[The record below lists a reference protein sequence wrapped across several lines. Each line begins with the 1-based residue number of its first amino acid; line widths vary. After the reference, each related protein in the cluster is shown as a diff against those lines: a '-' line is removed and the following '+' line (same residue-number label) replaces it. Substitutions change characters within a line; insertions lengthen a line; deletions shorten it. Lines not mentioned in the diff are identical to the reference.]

1 MYDELQRIFLNSKLV
16 SFSVDNKIINSN
28 WHKNASRNGI
38 MNNVTKLSDV
48 QLHLLQQTPVKRYV
62 LDIDDMKQFSN
73 VVIKSNAIVQM
84 ELYGQDEHRLH
95 GLDVQ
100 VLSTCFLMAQC
111 LKQQRAIF
119 DSNTVFEIP
128 LDKFCE
134 LWQIGFTTK
143 EKQNGNIYRDV
154 SESASRLNQRNFV
167 YPDVAGSKMVESGY
181 FSYIKYDKSVVQF
194 GFPAP
199 ILEYVNLDKQYTWYF
214 LENII
219 KLREVSEAYKIA
231 QYAIILYENIQ
242 KLKFKSRFTSNK
254 VSVLELSS
262 VDLRKLL
269 GIEPTSYKRHIDFR
283 IKLLDKIVAFIHER
297 VKMRIEIENLTMG
310 GRGVNGYRF
319 TAYMT
324 DSDLDFIAAINRA
337 KEPPIMT
344 VSQRMKFAPGLM
356 AHTTFDAMYRMK
368 GEKNPEFLRRIE
380 KELADNDRVVEF
392 EPYLRAVGFKSKKFD
407 TYIAKLDDE
416 VKRKIQERQAEKSES
431 VGKQADLDLD
441 GDEQDPTLPF

>member
-1 MYDELQRIFLNSKLV
+1 MYDVSKSGFFKFKPCIFLYRY
-16 SFSVDNKIINSN
+16 SN
-28 WHKNASRNGI
+28 TSRDGI
-38 MNNVTKLSDV
+38 MSNVTKLSDV

-62 LDIDDMKQFSN
+62 LDIDDMKQFSS

-111 LKQQRAIF
+111 LKQQKAIF

-128 LDKFCE
+128 LDRFCE
-134 LWQIGFTTK
+134 LWQITFTTK

-154 SESASRLNQRNFV
+154 SESASRLNLRKFV
-167 YPDVAGSKMVESGY
+167 YPDVSGSKMAESGY
-181 FSYIKYDKSVVQF
+181 FSYIQYDKSVVEF

-199 ILEYVNLDKQYTWYF
+199 ILEYINLDKQYTWYF

-231 QYAIILYENIQ
+231 QYSIVLYENIQ

-254 VSVLELSS
+254 VSVLEISS

-283 IKLLDKIVAFIHER
+283 NKLLDKIVAFIHER
-297 VKMRIEIENLTMG
+297 VNMRIEIENLTMG

-324 DSDLDFIAAINRA
+324 DTDLDFIAAISRA
-337 KEPPIMT
+337 KEASIMT
-344 VSQRMKFAPGLM
+344 VSQRMKFAPGLI
-356 AHTTFDAMYRMK
+356 AHTTFDSMYRLK
-368 GEKNPEFLRRIE
+368 GEKNPEFLKRLE

-407 TYIAKLDDE
+407 TYIAKLDE
-416 VKRKIQERQAEKSES
+416 GVKKKIQERQSAQK
-431 VGKQADLDLD
+431 GIAGQQADLDLGQ
-441 GDEQDPTLPF
+441 GDQADPTLPF